1 VVLNQLQLLRIVKCF
16 DQFSLGKSDKS
27 SRKLES
33 GAYKE
38 IFNNNEPFR
47 AGIISNVGISR
58 ISVGY
63 VEAVNF
69 IKH

>member
-1 VVLNQLQLLRIVKCF
+1 LTSFRWVKAT
-16 DQFSLGKSDKS
+16 KV
-27 SRKLES
+27 REILES

>member
-1 VVLNQLQLLRIVKCF
+1 LTSFRWVKAT
-16 DQFSLGKSDKS
+16 KV
-27 SRKLES
+27 REILES

-38 IFNNNEPFR
+38 IFNFIFNNNEPFR